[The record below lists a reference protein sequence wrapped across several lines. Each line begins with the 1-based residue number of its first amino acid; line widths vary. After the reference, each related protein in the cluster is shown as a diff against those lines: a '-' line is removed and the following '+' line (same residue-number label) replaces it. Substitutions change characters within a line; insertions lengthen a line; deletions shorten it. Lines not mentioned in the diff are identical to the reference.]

1 MLLIWSTLL
10 SPTAQ
15 VRTGSPLPVRAA
27 FSEPV
32 SGFTVGDIAV
42 VNGAAGNF
50 TGSGG
55 DTVYTFDVIPDSIGT
70 VTVEIAAGG
79 GNEAAPLLSLGIP
92 YDDDDDGDISRN
104 EAIAAI
110 TDYFADRLARDEVL
124 GVITLYFASVGPAAP
139 VSMTLA
145 AGAGDSVEH
154 GSGAQIEIP
163 PDTTAEAATVT
174 IAEVDPPESP
184 VAVGRVFDFSVVDAG
199 GQDVELQQP
208 VTITLPYHL
217 PKGKTAED
225 IVVLDWNHEAG
236 VWEAVDGQVVDE
248 ASGTVSV
255 EVSDLSHKAVAWLLT
270 VVKKVDFSNRTSVSL
285 S

>member
-1 MLLIWSTLL
+1 MYGGNGTAPAYPHREVANAKDRQEGPLLLFIALVAVTAGIPSVASAQASGGPSVTMSLL

-32 SGFTVGDIAV
+32 SGFT
-42 VNGAAGNF
+42 
-50 TGSGG
+50 GSGG

-70 VTVEIAAGG
+70 VTVEIAAGAAEDAAGG

-124 GVITLYFASVGPAAP
+124 GVITPYFASVGPAAP

-184 VAVGRVFDFSVVDAG
+184 VAVGRGLRLLRCRRRWAG
-199 GQDVELQQP
+199 RRATAARDHHPAVPPAE
-208 VTITLPYHL
+208 
-217 PKGKTAED
+217 GKD
-225 IVVLDWNHEAG
+225 GRGHRGAG
-236 VWEAVDGQVVDE
+236 LEP
-248 ASGTVSV
+248 
-255 EVSDLSHKAVAWLLT
+255 
-270 VVKKVDFSNRTSVSL
+270 
-285 S
+285 